1 MEIQKNGNACG
12 EFAHGSEGDNQGHE
26 QAGLYIVDLAE
37 LPVNTLLDNQALA
50 EVFSV
55 STRTLRRMVGRGEI
69 PRGIRLGGRSMWIAG
84 TLVEYLKAEAER
96 QAAQARRLAANLS
109 IVRR

>member
-1 MEIQKNGNACG
+1 MKKVKNGNACAKLVHESDCG
-12 EFAHGSEGDNQGHE
+12 NQGHDQE
-26 QAGLYIVDLAE
+26 GLYIVDLAE
-37 LPVNTLLDNQALA
+37 LPANTLLDNQALA

-96 QAAQARRLAANLS
+96 QAAQARRLAANMS
-109 IVRR
+109 CVRG